1 MPVHL
6 QRVAHR
12 GGSHL
17 APENT
22 MAAFRHALTMP
33 IDAIEL
39 DVQMSR
45 DGQAVIFHDNT
56 IERLSDGE
64 GNILDLDF
72 AFLRS
77 LNVAAHFSDG
87 WPQREY
93 IPTLREVLA
102 LVRNRVHTYIEMK
115 ASKRDG
121 VHGRYP
127 HIEEAVVREIRM
139 AKAIDQVT
147 IISFD
152 WQLLHT
158 VKQLEPDL
166 ETGVNVSADMW
177 SGDNVDAL
185 IAQVNEIG
193 CHWIN
198 MDYKLA
204 TEAVVKEAHRHHLK
218 CSLWTVNA
226 LDEMRRLASLGV
238 DALISDR
245 PDLFAQI
252 SRN

>member
-1 MPVHL
+1 MHAHL
-6 QRVAHR
+6 QRIAHR

-45 DGQAVIFHDNT
+45 DGQAIVFHDNT
-56 IERLSDGE
+56 VERLSDGE

-72 AFLRS
+72 AYLRS
-77 LNVAAHFSDG
+77 LNVAAHFPDG
-87 WPQREY
+87 WPQPEC

-102 LVRNRVHTYIEMK
+102 LTHNRVHTYIEVK

-121 VHGRYP
+121 VYGRYQ
-127 HIEEAVVREIRM
+127 HIEQTVVREIRM
-139 AKAIDQVT
+139 AKALEQVT
-147 IISFD
+147 VISFD

-158 VKQLEPDL
+158 IKQLEPDL
-166 ETGVNVSADMW
+166 ATGANVSSDVW
-177 SGDNVDAL
+177 SGDSVAAL
-185 IAQVNEIG
+185 MAQVNEIG
-193 CHWIN
+193 CQWIN
-198 MDYKLA
+198 MDYRLA
-204 TEAVVKEAHRHHLK
+204 TEDVVREAHQHYLE
-218 CSLWTVNA
+218 CSLWTVNT
-226 LDEMRRLASLGV
+226 LDELQRLASLGV

-252 SRN
+252 S